1 MARLETNLTRVAV
14 ARPNSGSIR
23 TTIPINITKQ
33 LKIGVG
39 DTLVWE
45 IDKVGGKWV
54 AKFTK
59 VGRQNR

>member
-1 MARLETNLTRVAV
+1 MTRLETNLTHAAV

-23 TTIPINITKQ
+23 TTIPVNITKQ
-33 LKIGVG
+33 PKIGVG
-39 DTLVWE
+39 DTLAWE

-59 VGRQNR
+59 VGRNNR